1 MGRFSL
7 PCMNARPR
15 ARPSA
20 RVLVVGPADSLLLFQ
35 FRAPEGHS
43 WLTPGGGVHRG
54 EKVAVAAA
62 RELHEETGIRVRPDE
77 LGPVVAFSE
86 GQWSANGRVF
96 DAHDSFF
103 WLRVA
108 DTTVHTAGQEELER
122 SLILG
127 HRWWTADELAAT
139 DDLVFPIGLAGLMR
153 TLLADSRPA
162 SPIRLPWR
170 ADS

>member
-1 MGRFSL
+1 
-7 PCMNARPR
+7 MNARPK

-20 RVLVVGPADSLLLFQ
+20 RVLVVGPADSVLLFQ
-35 FRAPEGHS
+35 FRAPEGSS
-43 WLTPGGGVHRG
+43 WLTPGGGMRRG
-54 EKVAVAAA
+54 ENVAGAAA
-62 RELHEETGIRVRPDE
+62 RELLEETGIRVRPDE

-108 DTTVHTAGQEELER
+108 DTCVHTAGQEELER

-127 HRWWTADELAAT
+127 HRWWTADELDAT
-139 DDLVFPIGLAGLMR
+139 RDLVFPIGLAGLMR
-153 TLLADSRPA
+153 TLLTEGRPA
-162 SPIRLPWR
+162 TPIRLLWR
-170 ADS
+170 PDA